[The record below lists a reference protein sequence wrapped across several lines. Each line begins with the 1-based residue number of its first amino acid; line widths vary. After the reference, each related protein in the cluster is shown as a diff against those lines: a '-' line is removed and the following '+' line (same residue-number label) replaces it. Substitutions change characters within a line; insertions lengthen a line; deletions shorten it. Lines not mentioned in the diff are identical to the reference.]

1 MELTFENGHYY
12 LSCTYEERKAVKAM
26 GFKWCND
33 TKRWF
38 TNNWWVAMQSPA
50 AIQNSGLHF
59 YRRQITNS
67 FSQKSQGIIN
77 DSKLMPF
84 QNAGVEEIRE
94 RKNVLLAD
102 EQGLGKTAQAIS
114 YLNIAQLPPH
124 QRIIIICPASLK
136 LNWVREFIKFGSPG
150 AYHIKVMTHGKD
162 RIRTDKS
169 ILTGKT
175 CNVVIVNYDLLKSRF
190 MLDQLL
196 AFDATILIGDEV
208 HYLKNPK
215 TARTKNVG
223 KLINKKQKVIFIS
236 GTPMTNRPMELYPIL
251 KMISPETIRP
261 FDDWK
266 RYAYRFCNGHDGRW
280 GFDATGSSHEAEL
293 GDRLRATCMI
303 RRLKKDVLDQ
313 LPDKTLTVLP
323 FEQNKATG
331 KIIEQEYR
339 FTFDL
344 ENLKKHPEKG
354 TVGDLA
360 KLRHELT
367 LAKLPQSIAAIQD
380 LLQSVD
386 KVVVFAWHRDV
397 MEGLKVGLE
406 EFNPVLLVGGMSINN
421 KQASVDAFQK
431 DDKVRVFIGQIQAA
445 GVGITLTASSHVEF
459 VEATW
464 VPGEIDQAVDRCH
477 RIGQKS
483 SVNVRFHVVEKS
495 LDETMLVSILKKK
508 KVINKILK

>member
-1 MELTFENGHYY
+1 MQVDSQDFKEAR
-12 LSCTYEERKAVKAM
+12 SKIISSSSRKSKGV
-26 GFKWCND
+26 
-33 TKRWF
+33 
-38 TNNWWVAMQSPA
+38 
-50 AIQNSGLHF
+50 
-59 YRRQITNS
+59 
-67 FSQKSQGIIN
+67 IN

-114 YLNIAQLPPH
+114 YLNIAQLLPH

-136 LNWVREFIKFGSPG
+136 LNWVREFLKFGSPG

-162 RIRTDKS
+162 RIRTDRS
-169 ILTGKT
+169 ILTGNS

-190 MLDQLL
+190 MLDQLI
-196 AFDATILIGDEV
+196 AFNATIVIGDEV

-251 KMISPETIRP
+251 KMISPETIQP

-266 RYAYRFCNGHDGRW
+266 RYAYRFCNGREGRW

-331 KIIEQEYR
+331 KIVEQEYR

-397 MEGLKVGLE
+397 MEGLKIGLE

>member
-12 LSCTYEERKAVKAM
+12 ISCTFEERKAVRAM

-38 TNNWWVAMQSPA
+38 TNNWWVAMQVD
-50 AIQNSGLHF
+50 
-59 YRRQITNS
+59 
-67 FSQKSQGIIN
+67 SQDFKEARSKIISSSSRKSKSVIN

-114 YLNIAQLPPH
+114 YCNIAMLPPH
-124 QRIIIICPASLK
+124 QRILVICPASLK

-150 AYHIKVMTHGKD
+150 TYHIKVMTHGKD

-169 ILTGKT
+169 ILSGNS

-190 MLDQLL
+190 MLDQLI
-196 AFDATILIGDEV
+196 AFNASIVIGDEV

-215 TARTKNVG
+215 TARTKNVA

-251 KMISPETIRP
+251 KMISPETIHP

-266 RYAYRFCNGHDGRW
+266 RYAHRFCAAHQGRW
-280 GFDATGSSHEAEL
+280 GFDTSGSSNEAEL

-344 ENLKKHPEKG
+344 DNLKKHPEKG

-367 LAKLPQSIAAIQD
+367 LAKLPQSISAIED

-397 MEGLKVGLE
+397 MEGLKIGLE
-406 EFNPVLLVGGMSINN
+406 KFNPVLLVGGMSINN

-445 GVGITLTASSHVEF
+445 GVGITLTAASNVEF

-464 VPGEIDQAVDRCH
+464 VPGEIDQAIDRCH
-477 RIGQKS
+477 RIGQKTN
-483 SVNVRFHVVEKS
+483 VNVRFHVVEKS

-508 KVINKILK
+508 KVINQILK